1 MANPVKLIYEFNSS
15 ANLEVQISSGTW
27 CRVTSCDFRSSGFPR
42 RINGEPYSGNIY
54 YKRTNT
60 LVKTPTKGINY
71 PEGYVHYTSNKNR

>member
-1 MANPVKLIYEFNSS
+1 MSKSIKIIYEFNSS

-27 CRVTSCDFRSSGFPR
+27 CRVTPSDFRSSGFPR